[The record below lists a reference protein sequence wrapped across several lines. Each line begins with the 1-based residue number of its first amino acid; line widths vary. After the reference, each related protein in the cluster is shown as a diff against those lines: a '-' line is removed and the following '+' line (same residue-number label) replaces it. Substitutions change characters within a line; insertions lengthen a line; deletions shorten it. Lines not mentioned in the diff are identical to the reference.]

1 MGYFAVLF
9 FCLKHCSAVTTVGK
23 MCIMNA
29 LLSLLTK
36 STTHL
41 KFQKLW
47 QIQLWLKNT
56 PCLDSQTSFKWLSPN
71 AVIFDI
77 FFVGYVFS
85 HLSIQ
90 NIYFIF
96 FCPTCY
102 ETVKRYSHENSEEQ
116 HSDSDLQR
124 QLAHAF
130 PSVRRRHLHDLL
142 AFFSFLFSFSKCKC
156 DPKIAW
162 KSSAL
167 RCRPLSL

>member
-90 NIYFIF
+90 FLFFIF
-96 FCPTCY
+96 FLP
-102 ETVKRYSHENSEEQ
+102 
-116 HSDSDLQR
+116 
-124 QLAHAF
+124 
-130 PSVRRRHLHDLL
+130 DLL
-142 AFFSFLFSFSKCKC
+142 WDSKTLLTRKLRRAALGFRSPAPARACLSFGQEETSSWSSCFLFFSSFSKCKC
-156 DPKIAW
+156 DPIAW